1 MKPRG
6 SPAGLT
12 SGDTKTPRASSC
24 RRLERSC
31 TSRIMQRRSAFSLSR
46 QSPLIWV
53 TILLLGGGSL
63 VFAIGGVM
71 VWEQWSYRTHG
82 QVAAGTVVSKA
93 HTVRGRSR
101 DYYVRYRFTRED
113 GHVVEDESRVS
124 EQRWQQ
130 LAQGQPVRIEYLTA

>member
-71 VWEQWSYRTHG
+71 VWEQRSYRTHG
-82 QVAAGTVVSKA
+82 QAAEGMVVSKDHA
-93 HTVRGRSR
+93 VRGRSR
-101 DYYVRYRFTRED
+101 SYYVRYRFTRDD
-113 GHVVEDESRVS
+113 GHVVEDEGPVTER
-124 EQRWQQ
+124 RWQQ
-130 LAQGQPVRIEYLTA
+130 LEPGHPLRI